1 MNKWHL
7 MEQEKTQMIL
17 TFSGNVEAVDS
28 GERRTISGKI
38 APYGEIGFTSAGKVV
53 FAPNSISAAEPSK
66 VKLLMSHDNSKPV
79 GRMQSITS
87 NADGLYAS
95 FKVSASS
102 RGSDA
107 ILLAQEQLMDGLSV
121 GVEVTASKP
130 QKDYLL
136 VTAAT
141 LREVSL
147 VESAA
152 FASAAVQKIAAAA
165 GDMPMDPNTSTST
178 KVTTTNTVINT
189 TTTETETESEAAVTT
204 APDQNAPEAATAAE
218 ETAAPVVEAARKII
232 RPSVLDSQ
240 TVRSPIIN
248 MGSYTEHKIKA
259 ALGNDDSKLYVTAAD
274 DSFTTNPAFN
284 PTQYLSEF
292 PTNTRF
298 GTPAIDACSRGTL
311 PNSGMT
317 ISVPSLVTSAGGQ
330 AGVAP
335 TVTVEAEGGA
345 VDATGMVTE
354 YLTGTV
360 SKYSGMNTI
369 SVELLERSDPNFY
382 AELTN
387 QLQNAYLKTLD
398 TTVLAA
404 LITAG
409 QQGATQAATSAGIIG
424 YAADAAAKV
433 YQATGYFAQNYVANP
448 SQWQLLM
455 GSVDSTGRPIYS
467 ASQPMNAAGLT
478 QPGSIRGNVLGLDL
492 YVDKN
497 FAVTTNIDD
506 SAVILAPEAF
516 TVYQSPQ
523 AYMSVNVVSNL
534 QVQVAIYGYMAYI
547 AKMPKG
553 IVRFNLT

>member
-1 MNKWHL
+1 MKGTAL
-7 MEQEKTQMIL
+7 MIL
-17 TFSGNVEAVDS
+17 TFSGNIEAVDS

-38 APYGEIGFTSAGKVV
+38 APYGEVGYTSAGKVV
-53 FAPNSISAAEPSK
+53 FAEGSISAAEPSK
-66 VKLLMSHDNSKPV
+66 VKLLMAHDNSAVV
-79 GRMQSITS
+79 GRMQSMTS
-87 NADGLYAS
+87 AKDGLYAS

-130 QKDYLL
+130 EKDYLL

-152 FASAAVQKIAAAA
+152 FASAAVQKIAAAV
-165 GDMPMDPNTSTST
+165 GDMPVAPVDAAMSTST
-178 KVTTTNTVINT
+178 KITTTNTVINS

-204 APDQNAPEAATAAE
+204 APDQSAPEAVDATE
-218 ETAAPVVEAARKII
+218 QAAPVVEAARKII
-232 RPSVLDSQ
+232 LPSALNSQ
-240 TVRSPIIN
+240 RVRTPIVN

-259 ALGNDDSKLYVTAAD
+259 ALGNEDSKLYVTAAD
-274 DSFTTNPAFN
+274 DSFSTNPAFN

-298 GTPAIDACSRGTL
+298 GTPAIDACSRGVL

-330 AGVAP
+330 SGVAP
-335 TVTVEAEGGA
+335 VVTVEAEGGA
-345 VDATGMVTE
+345 VENTGMVTQ

-360 SKYSGMNTI
+360 NKYSGMNTI
-369 SVELLERSDPNFY
+369 SIELLERSDPNFY
-382 AELTN
+382 AELTT
-387 QLQNAYLKTLD
+387 QLQNAYLKTID

-424 YAADAAAKV
+424 YASDAARKV
-433 YQATGYFAQNYVANP
+433 YEATGYFASNYIANG
-448 SQWQLLM
+448 SQWQLLL
-455 GSVDSTGRPIYS
+455 GATDSTGRPIYS
-467 ASQPMNAAGLT
+467 ASQPMNAGGLT

-497 FAVTTNIDD
+497 FAVTTTIDD

-534 QVQVAIYGYMAYI
+534 QIQVAIYGYMATI
-547 AKMPKG
+547 AKMPNG
-553 IVRFNLT
+553 IVRYNLT